1 VLSPDMI
8 WLLISQGFARHVN
21 NNSEKLRKY
30 FVDFKG
36 KLTLIVENDKIQL
49 DDPNAP
55 WESVFPE
62 FTKQIGSFIGNELIN
77 DLTCNFSTTN
87 STSKVASEI
96 TIMEAMKPY
105 FEYVVFRGVCGIP
118 EITLEG
124 TPEDWQKVLNKANK
138 LRKYELDWWMDEIEP
153 LLEEFINASKGD
165 ISKRFWR
172 KMFKY
177 HSQEKYGA
185 PNIIDGWI
193 VKFFPYDKDG
203 KRNNLDEIIYNDR
216 LPDEIVKVDLEYYFQ
231 SKDGNIEKIPLEL
244 WAGFVGLIQ
253 NSETYSLKPQIGW
266 MIRKKDI
273 ENLGLLESIKA
284 NNSDRIFGGISIRVK
299 EFPKALLKLNK
310 IKYLSIDFIDE
321 IQIPDE
327 INSIQIDRFEMSGR
341 ISNSE
346 IERICKLLP
355 NTILIINDKKY
366 NIK

>member
-1 VLSPDMI
+1 
-8 WLLISQGFARHVN
+8 
-21 NNSEKLRKY
+21 
-30 FVDFKG
+30 
-36 KLTLIVENDKIQL
+36 
-49 DDPNAP
+49 
-55 WESVFPE
+55 
-62 FTKQIGSFIGNELIN
+62 
-77 DLTCNFSTTN
+77 
-87 STSKVASEI
+87 
-96 TIMEAMKPY
+96 MEAMKPY